1 MKKDKKQQEKTKK
14 VRKYD
19 KGQIFVK
26 VMAGILAILMVVA
39 FLFTRIGFVEL
50 INIFYPLYGY
60 LGIIVGLGFF
70 VLWIRKKVHRSKY
83 YDRTNIED

>member
-14 VRKYD
+14 ARKYD

-39 FLFTRIGFVEL
+39 TASSL
-50 INIFYPLYGY
+50 IYSLMI
-60 LGIIVGLGFF
+60 
-70 VLWIRKKVHRSKY
+70 
-83 YDRTNIED
+83 